1 MNKIKEIKLDQTNW
15 LEVTWVKVEEE
26 IETIIHCESFGDSDE
41 YHDLLRQRC
50 IEFGTE
56 FNEEQLVILQEQVDN
71 KHVPTEEEIVKQK
84 EEQEAYR
91 IKQIKAKANEIIT
104 SKYSIIWQ
112 LNHPRGVEEY
122 KEAYAY
128 IDAIRDI
135 SNKAEKD
142 GLNVDEIDWSIK

>member
-1 MNKIKEIKLDQTNW
+1 MNKIKSIILDQTNW
-15 LEVTWVKVEEE
+15 LEVNIENEEGV
-26 IETIIHCESFGDSDE
+26 IIHCESFGDSDE

-56 FNEEQLVILQEQVDN
+56 FNEEQLVILKKQADN

-91 IKQIKAKANEIIT
+91 IKQIKAKAHEIIT

-112 LNHPRGVEEY
+112 LNNPRGVEEY
-122 KEAYAY
+122 KEAYVW
-128 IDAIRDI
+128 IDSIRSL
-135 SNKAEKD
+135 SNEAEANNLTLEEFD
-142 GLNVDEIDWSIK
+142 RLVNE